1 MIEITQEDIWNHL
14 NLVSKEITK
23 MKKEFKRS
31 PDEFGDLEHRL
42 YWAIRGV
49 DPRKATCK
57 RHNRKI
63 TKNEHGE
70 FICGD
75 CIEEGIHDDF
85 DTYDENMWFDPDNEP
100 YLKTYG
106 IHYGNKM
113 P

>member
-1 MIEITQEDIWNHL
+1 MSKITQEEIWNHL
-14 NLVSKEITK
+14 NLVSKEIIK
-23 MKKEFKRS
+23 MKKEFKKS
-31 PDEFGDLEHRL
+31 PEDFGKLEHRL

-49 DPRKATCK
+49 NPHKAICSK
-57 RHNRKI
+57 HKQKI
-63 TKNEHGE
+63 TKNDYGE

-100 YLKTYG
+100 YMRIYG
-106 IHYGNKM
+106 IQYGNKI